1 MVLLNYNEVSS
12 TFLQANRQYL
22 TPDPLQFLTQ
32 VTILAQKVRN
42 QSAFTITFKQCE
54 LCKRYQSAWSNNI
67 SNCILDNGIDKPKP
81 REGRPPHP
89 EPKEMF
95 CLVRM
100 KSKSKKLSTVVSKKD
115 LPKFMELY
123 GKIMKANMDG
133 LKKVKRVKNKSKALQ
148 GWDKCIFSHFH
159 TSNCASSLYIITN

>member
-1 MVLLNYNEVSS
+1 MI
-12 TFLQANRQYL
+12 Q
-22 TPDPLQFLTQ
+22 LTQ
-32 VTILAQKVRN
+32 
-42 QSAFTITFKQCE
+42 FTFV
-54 LCKRYQSAWSNNI
+54 L
-67 SNCILDNGIDKPKP
+67 LDNGIDKPKP

-89 EPKEMF
+89 EPQEMF

-100 KSKSKKLSTVVSKKD
+100 KSKSKKLSTVVNKRD

-148 GWDKCIFSHFH
+148 G
-159 TSNCASSLYIITN
+159 